1 MQLTKTRL
9 VIIAITLMVVFFIV
23 LLFLP
28 ESIIGHRDDNMLL
41 FLPKIF
47 FLAIVAALVIVFI
60 LISIFRIEYV
70 KAQLYTFARF
80 RYYLKLLI
88 KRDFIAKYRRSV
100 LGVLWSLL
108 NPLLTMTVMTIV
120 FSFLFRDGI
129 DNFPVYLLSG
139 LIIYSFFSESTSIAM
154 SSIINSEGTIKKV
167 YVPKYVFPLARVT
180 SSLVNL
186 GFSMIAFILVF
197 IVTGEPF
204 KWTMLLIPLP
214 ILYTYVFALGVAMF
228 MSCLAVFFR
237 DLTYLY
243 GICMLMLF
251 YLSPVIYPVSILP
264 DWVRPYYG
272 LNPLYQFIEYFR
284 YLTLEGQ
291 VPDLRE
297 NMVCIGFA
305 LFALC
310 VGTFTFMK
318 QQDKFILNL

>member
-1 MQLTKTRL
+1 MVLTKGKA
-9 VIIAITLMVVFFIV
+9 VIFTLILTVLYFVV

-28 ESIIGHRDDNMLL
+28 ESIVGDRGDHLLL
-41 FLPKIF
+41 FLPKIM
-47 FLAIVAALVIVFI
+47 FLAGTAGIVTVLVFAYFNRREYFSIQMQVFM
-60 LISIFRIEYV
+60 
-70 KAQLYTFARF
+70 
-80 RYYLKLLI
+80 RYRHFLKLLV
-88 KRDFIAKYRRSV
+88 KRDFITKFRKSV

-129 DNFPVYLLSG
+129 ENFPVYLLSG
-139 LIIYSFFSESTSIAM
+139 LIIYNFFSESTSIAM

-186 GFSMIAFILVF
+186 GFSMLAFFLVF
-197 IVTGEPF
+197 IVTGESF
-204 KWTMLLIPLP
+204 KWTLLLIPLP

-243 GICMLMLF
+243 GVCMLMLF

-264 DWVRPYYG
+264 DWVIPYYG
-272 LNPLYQFIEYFR
+272 LNPLFQFIEYFR
-284 YLTLEGQ
+284 SLTIYGI
-291 VPDLRE
+291 VPDLWE

-310 VGTFTFMK
+310 MGTFTFMK